1 MISIELFNETVV
13 ALREP
18 TGKVY
23 ESCRTYIEA
32 ALDTLR
38 AYMAAPDDAPE
49 ELMLHAA
56 RAACCKGAYDCVPLL
71 DLVATPNG
79 FGIVSNQTIA
89 PASPHRVQALRQEL
103 LLQYTLH
110 RDRLLYFMAAQGVK
124 FAPNHAPRTLCWAP
138 FVLTQRGIS
147 VTTGR
152 PLNVDEYR
160 SLLPDIAE
168 AEMHV
173 RGVLGDELYKL
184 LVQRITE
191 RHKDDVP
198 LHSEALDAIHEAAM
212 HHITAIIA
220 HRRRG
225 DAPQRKA
232 LAQAAQQLQDVLN
245 RTAELVPEYK
255 ASSQYAAF
263 HTTRYTNKKADPCFF
278 S

>member
-32 ALDTLR
+32 ALETLKS
-38 AYMAAPDDAPE
+38 YMAAPEDAPE
-49 ELMLHAA
+49 ALMLHAA

-79 FGIVSNQTIA
+79 FGIVSNQNIA

-110 RDRLLYFMAAQGVK
+110 RDRLLYFMAAHGVK
-124 FAPNHAPRTLCWAP
+124 FAANHAPRTLCWAP

-173 RGVLGDELYKL
+173 RGVLGDELYRL

-191 RHKDDVP
+191 RPGD
-198 LHSEALDAIHEAAM
+198 EAPERVAAIEAIHEAAM
-212 HHITAIIA
+212 QHITAIII

-232 LAQAAQQLQDVLN
+232 LAKVAQQLQDVLN

-255 ASSQYAAF
+255 TSSQYAAF
-263 HTTRYTNKKADPCFF
+263 HTPRYENKKADPCFF

>member
-1 MISIELFNETVV
+1 MIIIELFYETVV

-32 ALDTLR
+32 AFDMLK

-79 FGIVSNQTIA
+79 FGIVSNQNIA

-173 RGVLGDELYKL
+173 RGVLGDELYRL
-184 LVQRITE
+184 LVQRITDRTNDEAPE
-191 RHKDDVP
+191 RIA
-198 LHSEALDAIHEAAM
+198 ALDAIHEAAM
-212 HHITAIIA
+212 QHITAIIA

-263 HTTRYTNKKADPCFF
+263 HTPRYSNKKADPCFF

>member
-1 MISIELFNETVV
+1 
-13 ALREP
+13 
-18 TGKVY
+18 
-23 ESCRTYIEA
+23 
-32 ALDTLR
+32 
-38 AYMAAPDDAPE
+38 
-49 ELMLHAA
+49 
-56 RAACCKGAYDCVPLL
+56 
-71 DLVATPNG
+71 
-79 FGIVSNQTIA
+79 
-89 PASPHRVQALRQEL
+89 
-103 LLQYTLH
+103 
-110 RDRLLYFMAAQGVK
+110 MAAQGVK
-124 FAPNHAPRTLCWAP
+124 FAPNHAPRNLCSAP

-173 RGVLGDELYKL
+173 RGVLGDELYRL

-191 RHKDDVP
+191 RTADDVP

-212 HHITAIIA
+212 QNITAIIA

-232 LAQAAQQLQDVLN
+232 LELAAKQLQDVLN

-255 ASSQYAAF
+255 SSSQYAAF
-263 HTTRYTNKKADPCFF
+263 NTPRYTNKKADPCFF

>member
-1 MISIELFNETVV
+1 MISIDLFNETVV

-32 ALDTLR
+32 ALDMLK

-49 ELMLHAA
+49 ALMLHAA

-79 FGIVSNQTIA
+79 FGIVSNQNIA

-124 FAPNHAPRTLCWAP
+124 FAPNHAPRNLCWAP

-173 RGVLGDELYKL
+173 RSVLGDELYKL
-184 LVQRITE
+184 LVQRITDRPE
-191 RHKDDVP
+191 DDVP
-198 LHSEALDAIHEAAM
+198 ERLAALDAIHEAAM
-212 HHITAIIA
+212 QHITAIIT

-263 HTTRYTNKKADPCFF
+263 NTPRYTNKQADPCFF